1 MSPKVHARYRKLDK
15 CNMALTRKKKKRG
28 ARKRNQIQAGRNV
41 VSAGLKV
48 ALFKKEIMN
57 KFLKKM
63 KIINSLS
70 VFCLMFLLHIYN

>member
-1 MSPKVHARYRKLDK
+1 
-15 CNMALTRKKKKRG
+15 MALTRKKKKK
-28 ARKRNQIQAGRNV
+28 KRCREKKSNNQIQAGRNV

-70 VFCLMFLLHIYN
+70 VFCLR